1 MPKQAELDKYMEK
14 LKKKI
19 INNYELPLTTKEL
32 IPEQKRSPFF
42 KDIYKYVTSGRIP
55 SNVTGKAA
63 HILQRECENYLIAEG
78 VLFRIRIPSEP
89 NEEPELLLCIPENN
103 TQYLL
108 YHYQD
113 TLLAAHQGVTR
124 MYLTIR
130 EKFFVPRL
138 FDNIQRYVQSCDIC
152 QKTCNME
159 KGPEAYHVRVP
170 FDFRP
175 MTRLSCDIKHMPVSS
190 KGYKYILFVTCEV
203 SNYTIA
209 IPLFREDSL
218 SIAEAILNKV
228 VYQFGPP
235 SMIIIDEGKA
245 MSSEVM
251 TYIYEALR
259 IKPIVT
265 SPENHGSLRT
275 E

>member
-1 MPKQAELDKYMEK
+1 M
-14 LKKKI
+14 
-19 INNYELPLTTKEL
+19 
-32 IPEQKRSPFF
+32 
-42 KDIYKYVTSGRIP
+42 
-55 SNVTGKAA
+55 
-63 HILQRECENYLIAEG
+63 
-78 VLFRIRIPSEP
+78 
-89 NEEPELLLCIPENN
+89 
-103 TQYLL
+103 
-108 YHYQD
+108 YHYHD
-113 TLLAAHQGVTR
+113 TLLAAHQGFTR

-130 EKFFVPRL
+130 ERFFVPRL

-152 QKTCNME
+152 QKTRNME
-159 KGPEAYHVRVP
+159 KEPKACHLRVL
-170 FDFRP
+170 FNFRP
-175 MTRLSCDIKHMPVSS
+175 MTRLSCDIKHMPESN

-203 SNYTIA
+203 SNYTIV

-218 SIAEAILNKV
+218 PITEAILNKV

-235 SMIIIDEGKA
+235 SMIIIDEGRA

-259 IKPIVT
+259 IKPIVI

>member
-1 MPKQAELDKYMEK
+1 
-14 LKKKI
+14 
-19 INNYELPLTTKEL
+19 
-32 IPEQKRSPFF
+32 
-42 KDIYKYVTSGRIP
+42 
-55 SNVTGKAA
+55 
-63 HILQRECENYLIAEG
+63 
-78 VLFRIRIPSEP
+78 
-89 NEEPELLLCIPENN
+89 
-103 TQYLL
+103 
-108 YHYQD
+108 
-113 TLLAAHQGVTR
+113 
-124 MYLTIR
+124 
-130 EKFFVPRL
+130 
-138 FDNIQRYVQSCDIC
+138 
-152 QKTCNME
+152 ME
-159 KGPEAYHVRVP
+159 KGSKAYHVRVP

-175 MTRLSCDIKHMPVSS
+175 MTRLSCDIKHMPVLS

-209 IPLFREDSL
+209 IPLFREDSF

-259 IKPIVT
+259 IKPIMI

-275 E
+275 EQYIRTISEMLTKYMSCNSKTGSFLVNCVSGLPSELEGSKCQLTKETYSE

>member
-1 MPKQAELDKYMEK
+1 
-14 LKKKI
+14 
-19 INNYELPLTTKEL
+19 
-32 IPEQKRSPFF
+32 
-42 KDIYKYVTSGRIP
+42 
-55 SNVTGKAA
+55 
-63 HILQRECENYLIAEG
+63 
-78 VLFRIRIPSEP
+78 
-89 NEEPELLLCIPENN
+89 
-103 TQYLL
+103 
-108 YHYQD
+108 
-113 TLLAAHQGVTR
+113 
-124 MYLTIR
+124 
-130 EKFFVPRL
+130 
-138 FDNIQRYVQSCDIC
+138 
-152 QKTCNME
+152 ME
-159 KGPEAYHVRVP
+159 KGPKAYHVRVP
-170 FDFRP
+170 LDFRP

-235 SMIIIDEGKA
+235 SMIIIDEGRA

-259 IKPIVT
+259 IKPIVI

-275 E
+275 EQYIRTISEMLTKYISQQGQDWHLYLNACCYAHNTFVTPSMGYSPFELVYLHKPTDLVDVRFNPFKGKMQNVLEYITMMLRRFNVIRE

>member
-1 MPKQAELDKYMEK
+1 MFQ
-14 LKKKI
+14 
-19 INNYELPLTTKEL
+19 
-32 IPEQKRSPFF
+32 
-42 KDIYKYVTSGRIP
+42 
-55 SNVTGKAA
+55 
-63 HILQRECENYLIAEG
+63 
-78 VLFRIRIPSEP
+78 IRIPSEP

-108 YHYQD
+108 YHYHD

-130 EKFFVPRL
+130 ETFVPRL
-138 FDNIQRYVQSCDIC
+138 FDNIRRYVLSYDIC
-152 QKTCNME
+152 QKTHNME
-159 KGPEAYHVRVP
+159 KGPKAYHVRVT

-235 SMIIIDEGKA
+235 SM
-245 MSSEVM
+245 SSEVM

-259 IKPIVT
+259 IKPIVI
-265 SPENHGSLRT
+265 SPET
-275 E
+275 MAV